1 MASPVLTLHCD
12 CGTEGRS
19 SYGARWTCP
28 ACGRVYDTSRI
39 PAADYDAV
47 TALDRRYRWSGRAVI
62 VVLALIVLAVAV
74 TGQLISIFA
83 GLALVLLG
91 WFLYIRPLV
100 HRRHRRA
107 VSQLTRS
114 WELHPE

>member
-1 MASPVLTLHCD
+1 MGSPVLTLQCD

-19 SYGARWTCP
+19 SYGGRWTCP

-47 TALDRRYRWSGRAVI
+47 AALDRRYRWSSRAVMA
-62 VVLALIVLAVAV
+62 VLALIVLAVAV

-83 GLALVLLG
+83 GLAVVLLG

-114 WELHPE
+114 WELHAE